1 MSKII
6 YLNITNININIIY
19 QEMRYRCPF
28 YIDTHSATLNTTN
41 CDPTL
46 NFYRK
51 LLTLLYLNL
60 S

>member
-28 YIDTHSATLNTTN
+28 YIETQYATLNTKN
-41 CDPTL
+41 CE
-46 NFYRK
+46 NSIN
-51 LLTLLYLNL
+51 LY
-60 S
+60 